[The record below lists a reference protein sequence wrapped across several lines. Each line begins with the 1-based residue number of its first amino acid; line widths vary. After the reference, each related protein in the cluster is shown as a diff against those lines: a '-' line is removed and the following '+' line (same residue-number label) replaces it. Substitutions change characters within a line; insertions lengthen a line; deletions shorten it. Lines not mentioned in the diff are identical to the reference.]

1 MTALPA
7 WEPLVRV
14 GAFIGVLLI
23 MLAWERRAPRR
34 TDIPRRGRWFV
45 NAALVLVDTAI
56 VRLLGPLLPVAVA
69 VVAADRGWGLFHAV
83 AWPLAVTIPLTIVLM
98 DLAIYWQHRLF
109 HRIPLFWR
117 LHRVHHSDTGFD
129 ATTGVRFH
137 PAEIVV
143 SLLWKLIVVTALGA
157 PVIGVVVF
165 EIVLSA
171 TSLFNHGNVRMPG
184 GVDAALRRVIVTPDM
199 HRVHHSSTVAETD
212 SNFGFNLSLWD
223 RLFGSYRAQPAA
235 GHRDMQIGLKAFRTS
250 ADQRLPALLTQPVVP
265 ITVPTHHDGA

>member
-1 MTALPA
+1 MTDLPA
-7 WEPLVRV
+7 WEPLVRA
-14 GAFIGVLLI
+14 GAFFGVLLV

-45 NAALVLVDTAI
+45 NGALVLVDTAI

-69 VVAADRGWGLFHAV
+69 VLAADRGWGLFHAV
-83 AWPLAVTIPLTIVLM
+83 AWPLVVTVPLTIVLM

-129 ATTGVRFH
+129 TTTGVRFH
-137 PAEIVV
+137 PAEIIV

-157 PVIGVVVF
+157 PVLGVVIF

-184 GVDAALRRVIVTPDM
+184 RVDAALRRVIVTPDM
-199 HRVHHSSTVAETD
+199 HRVHHSSAVAETD
-212 SNFGFNLSLWD
+212 SNFGFNLSVWD
-223 RLFGSYRAQPAA
+223 RWFGSYRSQPAA
-235 GHRDMQIGLKAFRTS
+235 GHREMQIGLKAFRTS
-250 ADQRLPALLTQPVVP
+250 ADQRLPALLAQPVVP
-265 ITVPTHHDGA
+265 PSAPTRSEGA